1 MSNGFCRGGRTG
13 NRGVRPWAGLAL
25 GGERDLESRA
35 SRDARLVVGVSCN
48 ASRGAAISELMEA
61 ENDAAVILRS
71 VDHPE
76 CFELVFER
84 HFVVLQRYLRRRVGE
99 DLAKELV
106 AETFLQAFRGRHRF
120 ERDGDTALP
129 WLYGIAANLLRMN
142 HRSEERRLRA
152 YAKAAA
158 LEVRSEP
165 EGEMA
170 RLDARAL
177 GPALAGAL
185 AELSPALREVLL
197 LHAWGA
203 LSNEA
208 IAQALECSPA
218 AVRTRLHRARS
229 QVARRLDLPVDDG
242 NELLVAE
249 GGLDDAQPR

>member
-1 MSNGFCRGGRTG
+1 MAHGVITGFAPGR
-13 NRGVRPWAGLAL
+13 
-25 GGERDLESRA
+25 
-35 SRDARLVVGVSCN
+35 CN

-61 ENDAAVILRS
+61 ETDAAVILRS

-76 CFELVFER
+76 CFELVFDR
-84 HFVVLQRYLRRRVGE
+84 HFVALQRYLRRRVGE

-165 EGEMA
+165 DGEIEA
-170 RLDARAL
+170 RLDAVAL

-229 QVARRLDLPVDDG
+229 RVARRLDLPIDAG
-242 NELLVAE
+242 IELLVAE